1 MSENTFGDNT
11 LSPFNST
18 YVPNL
23 QSPVGQ
29 IDLDWFTD
37 ISGYG
42 GGQYTNAIVYTGAK
56 TLWTVGRVLNRLP
69 VGNYLPFSDPGERN
83 AVYQSTIKTSYADI
97 FTPAYMKQACGG
109 H

>member
-1 MSENTFGDNT
+1 MSGNTFGDGT
-11 LSPFNST
+11 LEPFNST
-18 YVPNL
+18 TVPNL

-42 GGQYTNAIVYTGAK
+42 GGQYTNAIVYTVGK
-56 TLWTVGRVLNRLP
+56 SLWTLARVTNGTP
-69 VGNYLPFSDPGERN
+69 VGNYLPFSDSGERN
-83 AVYQSTIKTSYADI
+83 AVWQSTINTGYSDI
-97 FTPAYMKQACGG
+97 FTPAYMQQACGG